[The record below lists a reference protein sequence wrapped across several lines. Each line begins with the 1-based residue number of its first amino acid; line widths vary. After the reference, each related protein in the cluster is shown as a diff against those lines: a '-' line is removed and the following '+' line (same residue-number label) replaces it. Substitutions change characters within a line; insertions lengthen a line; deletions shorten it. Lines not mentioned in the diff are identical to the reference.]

1 MKCQQYVY
9 VCRIS
14 LELNI
19 AHSENFIHEQ
29 DVRVDV
35 RGNGEA

>member
-1 MKCQQYVY
+1 MSAE
-9 VCRIS
+9 S
-14 LELNI
+14 LLEFNI